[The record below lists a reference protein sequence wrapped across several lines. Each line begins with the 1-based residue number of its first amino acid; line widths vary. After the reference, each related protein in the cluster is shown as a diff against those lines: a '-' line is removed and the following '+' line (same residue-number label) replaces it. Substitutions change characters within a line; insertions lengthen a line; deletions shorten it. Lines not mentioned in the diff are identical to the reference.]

1 MSWASAP
8 PLVSTR
14 DKRSRR
20 MQTQALKRGP
30 RRSSHGGSCTC
41 HHSTLGCSPPPDA
54 RAAGR
59 KPRLRAVLLPQET
72 LPRFLVIASTNT
84 AINLEMCRLLLVK
97 RSLRVRVMSVSF
109 PSSFFP
115 SLPLPC
121 LHLQTLGLPRV
132 STPRSSMSCRRS
144 SSRTRTLRAIHAGRG
159 RMRGLRRAIRCG
171 DDSRTRAHRGRM
183 GVMVSTKVS
192 GSDCCRESMEPM
204 DASSASAHTSRG
216 RGRGRECLGSM
227 VWPE

>member
-1 MSWASAP
+1 
-8 PLVSTR
+8 
-14 DKRSRR
+14 
-20 MQTQALKRGP
+20 MQAQALKRGP

-41 HHSTLGCSPPPDA
+41 HHSTLGCSPPFSPPPDA

-121 LHLQTLGLPRV
+121 LHSQTLALPRV

-144 SSRTRTLRAIHAGRG
+144 SSRTRTLRAIHVGRG

-171 DDSRTRAHRGRM
+171 DDSRTRAHRGRL
-183 GVMVSTKVS
+183 GVMVSTKVVRMVCGTDS
-192 GSDCCRESMEPM
+192 RRESMEPM